1 MDIFSAIIVILF
13 VFFTL
18 RGVFRGFS
26 GELAPLVGLIA
37 CIGILWYGYRP
48 VQQALTDSFPQWE
61 ATACSFYAA
70 IATAICGG
78 IVFLFV
84 SFLIRKLVSCILP
97 QPFNAILG
105 ALTGAVK
112 VFFFISIIGG
122 LFTMGKNQV
131 QAFREASERN
141 PFLAVVSQ
149 FWMDQL
155 SAFNFKQCMTPVL
168 QNDAPKTSP
177 TSPHSEGRP

>member
-1 MDIFSAIIVILF
+1 MDILSTLIVILL

-18 RGVFRGFS
+18 RGAFRGFS
-26 GELAPLVGLIA
+26 GELAPLVGLIS
-37 CIGILWYGYRP
+37 CIGILWYGYQP
-48 VQQALTDSFPQWE
+48 IQKALIASFPQWD

-70 IATAICGG
+70 IVVAICGG
-78 IVFLFV
+78 LFFLIV
-84 SFLIRKLVSCILP
+84 SRLIRKLVSCILP
-97 QPFNAILG
+97 QPFDAILG